1 MEKSVATFTFWLEDH
16 WDGLLQSFLPVRLVR
31 CSVNRDHIAVHRAE
45 LLKIPLDQI
54 RSCERSVFSGPWDVL
69 YTVHLH
75 LVNGKGVALFPVC
88 ALEPRSA
95 LASAGE
101 VDALI
106 AVLSGFL
113 TGTLSTLDPNPYYR
127 ALKRLGREAEIARR
141 EWNPHVS
148 PLVYYRED
156 HPEGSVKGVITGL
169 LIMVLVLL
177 AVFVLLGA
185 IFGVLHV
192 TF

>member
-1 MEKSVATFTFWLEDH
+1 MTTFTFWLEDH
-16 WDGLLQSFLPVRLVR
+16 WGGLLRSFLPVRLVR
-31 CSVNRDHIAVHRAE
+31 CSVDQDHIAVHRAE

-54 RSCERSVFSGPWDVL
+54 RSCERSVFSGPWNVL
-69 YTVHLH
+69 YTVDLH

-88 ALEPRSA
+88 VLEPRSA

-101 VDALI
+101 VDALV

-113 TGTLSTLDPNPYYR
+113 VGTLSILDPNPYHR
-127 ALKRLGREAEIARR
+127 ALKRLGREAEIVRR
-141 EWNPHVS
+141 EWDPYVS
-148 PLVYYRED
+148 PHVYYRED
-156 HPEGSVKGVITGL
+156 HPETSVKGVITGI
-169 LIMVLVLL
+169 LIVVLVLL

-185 IFGVLHV
+185 VFGGLHI